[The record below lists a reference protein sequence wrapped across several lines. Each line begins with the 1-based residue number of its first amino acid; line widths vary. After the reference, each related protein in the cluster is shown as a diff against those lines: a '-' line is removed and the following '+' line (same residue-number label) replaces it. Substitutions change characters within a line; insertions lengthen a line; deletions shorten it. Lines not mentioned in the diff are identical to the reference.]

1 MTQTLLI
8 RDVPE
13 EPTVATKAATTTTV
27 FRRHYTECAY
37 LVKYG
42 IMAVCPACDE
52 TRLGEQRAGVPRTDQ
67 F

>member
-13 EPTVATKAATTTTV
+13 EPTVATKAAATTTV